1 MIKWDNPYIFSNIKK
16 KSHIYLELF
25 FRRRKSSSIEV
36 ENHKLIE
43 KKNICENKPLWIDM
57 QKIPFKI

>member
-43 KKNICENKPLWIDM
+43 KKTFV
-57 QKIPFKI
+57 KINHFE